1 MSGQAWFTGRNL
13 QLFRCGL
20 LCLLFLLDTIIMVI
34 FMEIDYPAIGKRI
47 ANRRKQL
54 GLKQNILAEKLN
66 MSNNYLSGIE
76 RGNEKPSLEVLVKIC
91 NSLQVT
97 PDYLLMGN
105 MYSNIVPQNII
116 NGLQLC
122 TEEDILLLNA
132 IMQHLVER
140 RSKKWNSDN
149 FT

>member
-1 MSGQAWFTGRNL
+1 
-13 QLFRCGL
+13 
-20 LCLLFLLDTIIMVI
+20 
-34 FMEIDYPAIGKRI
+34 MEIDYSAIGQRI

-91 NSLQVT
+91 NALQVT

-105 MYSNIVPQNII
+105 MYSNTVPQNII

-132 IMQHLVER
+132 LMQHMVDR
-140 RSKKWNSDN
+140 RCGKWNGDN

>member
-1 MSGQAWFTGRNL
+1 M
-13 QLFRCGL
+13 FRCGL
-20 LCLLFLLDTIIMVI
+20 LCLFFPIDTIILVI
-34 FMEIDYPAIGKRI
+34 NMEIDYSAIGQRI
-47 ANRRKQL
+47 AKRRKQL

-91 NSLQVT
+91 NALQVT

-105 MYSNIVPQNII
+105 MYSNTVPQNII

-132 IMQHLVER
+132 LMQHMVER
-140 RSKKWNSDN
+140 HCGKWNSDN